1 MSNANDVVRDAI
13 LRHLLS
19 VHKKA
24 RSPKSAGLMISEL
37 TRALKPEGFKGQ
49 QVGSNLDYL
58 VQKGWV
64 REVIEYRSFRTPK
77 GTTQQAE
84 KRSYK
89 ISDSGIDRFES
100 ASMYELAPAS
110 PHINISNI
118 HGVTVV
124 GGGNIVNTTF
134 TDLAKVLSAARQA
147 LLKEAELSEEDKLGV
162 VADIDSLQAQLQKP
176 NPDKTVIQKLWSA
189 IQKVAV
195 VGGVVDLIQK
205 ASEQLGPLLK

>member
-24 RSPKSAGLMISEL
+24 RSPKSASLKISDL

-49 QVGSNLDYL
+49 HVGSNLDYL

-64 REVIEYRSFRTPK
+64 REVIEYRSFTTPK

-124 GGGNIVNTTF
+124 GGGNVVNTTF
-134 TDLAKVLSAARQA
+134 TDLAKVLSDARQA
-147 LLKEAELSEEDKLGV
+147 VLRESQLSEENKLSV

-176 NPDKTVIQKLWSA
+176 NLDKTVIQRLWSA
-189 IQKVAV
+189 IEKVAA
-195 VGGVVDLIQK
+195 VGGAVELIRRV
-205 ASEQLGPLLK
+205 SELIGPLLR